1 MPVALTEDASQRQHR
16 KENWTVPDTNATDV
30 ISHVLLAGQRG
41 VLNEAEQPGSST
53 C

>member
-1 MPVALTEDASQRQHR
+1 MPVALTEDASNASIARR
-16 KENWTVPDTNATDV
+16 TGTVPDTNATDV

-41 VLNEAEQPGSST
+41 VLNEAEQAGSST